1 MKISPATIRKM
12 VKDQSDVMMSREA
25 AAAIA
30 KILEKK
36 ANMIAKYAVK
46 KAKKEGRG
54 TVMEDDIDTYRL
66 KFGD

>member
-1 MKISPATIRKM
+1 MKISNALVRKM
-12 VKDQSDVMMSREA
+12 AKSHSDIRMSSEA

-36 ANMIAKYAVK
+36 AAMIAKHAVK
-46 KAKKEGRG
+46 KAKKEGRSIV
-54 TVMEDDIDTYRL
+54 TEEDIDTYRL